1 MKKKWMSL
9 GVVLVMLLI
18 LLLPA
23 INVVGQTGAYTGGTD
38 AYANEWYMEP
48 WVWILSGG
56 IFILLFTVIISRE
69 DNSDA

>member
-23 INVVGQTGAYTGGTD
+23 INVVAQTGAYTGGTD

>member
-9 GVVLVMLLI
+9 VIVLVMLLM
-18 LLLPA
+18 LLLPGT
-23 INVVGQTGAYTGGTD
+23 NVMAQTGAYTEGAN